1 LADADKQGGAACPI
15 WWLVAPDTRG
25 ATTIAEE
32 CVMLL
37 TAAILAWATWAVVM
51 IHTTK
56 IEARA

>member
-1 LADADKQGGAACPI
+1 MAGADKQGGAVRPI
-15 WWLVAPDTRG
+15 WWLVALDTRG
-25 ATTIAEE
+25 AITIAEE

-56 IEARA
+56 IEGRA